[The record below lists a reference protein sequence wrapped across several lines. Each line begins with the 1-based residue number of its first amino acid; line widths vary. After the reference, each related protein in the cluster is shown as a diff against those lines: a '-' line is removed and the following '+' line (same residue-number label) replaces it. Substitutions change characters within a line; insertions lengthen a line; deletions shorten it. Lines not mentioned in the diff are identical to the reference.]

1 MPPRKKDEMDL
12 EAALLAELMSAVERD
27 VEDEELYEVVGEAVE
42 EVEEPTP
49 ETPVAVEA
57 PTPAPEPTPEPVP
70 AVEPTPAPAPAPTPQ
85 EEATAELEE
94 MLSTLQSLPPVTI
107 LGPSAKSIAAKPAQ
121 LPTTLEKMLEIASYG
136 IDRFK
141 KENIQ
146 TPAAVIGPFVA
157 VDRTRKVNMF
167 ARILVVTS
175 RSVQTIDVIDESP
188 ASVSKALLRAALA

>member
-1 MPPRKKDEMDL
+1 
-12 EAALLAELMSAVERD
+12 
-27 VEDEELYEVVGEAVE
+27 
-42 EVEEPTP
+42 
-49 ETPVAVEA
+49 
-57 PTPAPEPTPEPVP
+57 
-70 AVEPTPAPAPAPTPQ
+70 
-85 EEATAELEE
+85 

-107 LGPSAKSIAAKPAQ
+107 LGPSARSIAAKPAQ
-121 LPTTLEKMLEIASYG
+121 LSEVVQKRMEIANYG

-157 VDRTRKVNMF
+157 VDKTRKDKMF

-175 RSVQTIDVIDESP
+175 RSVQTIDIIDESP